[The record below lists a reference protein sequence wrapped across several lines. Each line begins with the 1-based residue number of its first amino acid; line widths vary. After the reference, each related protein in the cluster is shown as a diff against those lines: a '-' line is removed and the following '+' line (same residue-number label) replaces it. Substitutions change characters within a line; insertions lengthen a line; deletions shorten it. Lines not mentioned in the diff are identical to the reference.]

1 MLDVKTMFFSMI
13 ATSIVLAVSLII
25 ALGNRLQDGLGK
37 WALALCLQGFM
48 FALLLARGQIPE
60 FFSVVLPNA
69 LFMVCITLYAAAL
82 MEFYGRRLS
91 IWWHIIPALVMLF
104 CFSTLVNAFASRN
117 IFYGIVYGS
126 AFMGLG
132 VIANRPHDGDKQSA
146 RWLIAGGYLLT
157 AISLYGRAITLLLN
171 PTSYTSLFAP
181 DFLLSAGYFVGSS
194 VILMSSVGFL
204 VLHKDRAEQY
214 AQRLAM
220 TDPLTGTFNRRIFLE
235 LAEKEVARSRR
246 TGTPLSVI
254 MLDLDHFK
262 MVNDQHGHLVG
273 DAVLKQFTQIVLGCL
288 RREDLLVR
296 YGGEEF
302 CVLLPDVEIDR
313 AQGLA
318 ERIRHAVSKHLFNH
332 AQSTGKTMH
341 ITVSCGVA
349 GLAREDKRKEQ
360 HKNEQVSEQGR
371 AKNKADTFED
381 AEAVLHL
388 VGLADEML
396 YAAKTAGR
404 NRVVAYPENSTFAM
418 IKRTH
423 VAAQRGAQD
432 TQNAAR
438 S

>member
-13 ATSIVLAVSLII
+13 ATSIVLAASLII
-25 ALGNRLQDGLGK
+25 ALGNRLHDGLGK
-37 WALALCLQGFM
+37 WALSLCLQGLM
-48 FALLLARGQIPE
+48 FGLLLARGHIPE

-69 LFMVCITLYAAAL
+69 LFMLGITLHASAL
-82 MEFYGRRLS
+82 LEFYGRRLS
-91 IWWHIIPALVMLF
+91 IWWHVIPALVMLF
-104 CFSTLVNAFASRN
+104 CFSALINAFAARN
-117 IFYGIVYGS
+117 IFHGIVYGS
-126 AFMGLG
+126 ALMGLG
-132 VIANRPHDGDKQSA
+132 VIANRLHDGDKQSA
-146 RWLIAGGYLLT
+146 RWLIAGGYLMT
-157 AISLYGRAITLLLN
+157 AIALYVRAIALLLN
-171 PTSYTSLFAP
+171 PTSYNNLFAP
-181 DFLLSAGYFVGSS
+181 DILLNVGYFVGNS
-194 VILMSSVGFL
+194 VILMTSVGFL

-246 TGTPLSVI
+246 SGTPLSII

-262 MVNDQHGHLVG
+262 IVNDEHGHLAG
-273 DAVLKQFTQIVLGCL
+273 DAVLKQFAQIVLGCL

-318 ERIRHAVSKHLFNH
+318 ERIRHAVSKNSFNH
-332 AQSTGKTMH
+332 PQSAGKTIR

-349 GLAREDKRKEQ
+349 GLAREEKRKDQ
-360 HKNEQVSEQGR
+360 HKAEQNLGQSR

-423 VAAQRGAQD
+423 MAAQRGAQNI
-432 TQNAAR
+432 QNAAR
-438 S
+438 T